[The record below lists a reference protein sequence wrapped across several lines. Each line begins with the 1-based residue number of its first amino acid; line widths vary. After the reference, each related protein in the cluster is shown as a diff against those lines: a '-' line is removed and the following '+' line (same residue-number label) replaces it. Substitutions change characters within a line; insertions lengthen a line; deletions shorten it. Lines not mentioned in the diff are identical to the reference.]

1 MVTSLFEVLYG
12 HFPTGSYNM
21 RSAAIQIDAYYAQPL
36 QYTFDLPGTTPES
49 RCFDISKCY
58 PTVAALLRISSIS
71 PCTRSTIL
79 LSPINGTDKLTCSEY
94 YQDKVK
100 ITRYKTLSGESIVIT
115 PSFYSREPMQY
126 LLDNRLLTKSAIKYH
141 ITASMTLKTDTFK
154 EFLQVVFS
162 NFTEGV
168 AKELANRFIGNLDGK
183 YDKRHK
189 GFLSTSY
196 DNVCCMWTESV
207 AKGRRVEVSHFDN
220 GEGEGLF
227 MAKEIDV
234 QRKLSD
240 NCSVNRQ
247 VDNRATRIDQ
257 QSLR

>member
-1 MVTSLFEVLYG
+1 
-12 HFPTGSYNM
+12 
-21 RSAAIQIDAYYAQPL
+21 
-36 QYTFDLPGTTPES
+36 
-49 RCFDISKCY
+49 
-58 PTVAALLRISSIS
+58 
-71 PCTRSTIL
+71 
-79 LSPINGTDKLTCSEY
+79 
-94 YQDKVK
+94 
-100 ITRYKTLSGESIVIT
+100 
-115 PSFYSREPMQY
+115 MQY

-207 AKGRRVEVSHFDN
+207 AKGRRVEISHFDN

-247 VDNRATRIDQ
+247 VISKSIIELLELINRVCGENSVIEGYNTAAVYVINPVNITCRMH
-257 QSLR
+257 LRNRNARV